1 MDRRPDGHDPG
12 EPDDPRNQQH
22 EGNRKEEILHLASR
36 CNRYSTPAVYTDAMQ
51 LHTAR
56 LCLDCQE
63 VHEGQTCPVCGSESF
78 AYISRWIPAPERRS
92 KPRPAPSSPEAETY
106 RRLLS
111 PQGSEPMASRWLK
124 RGAFGLAAVSAAAW
138 VLKRNAATEN
148 APAGEPGNRP
158 DGGTPG

>member
-1 MDRRPDGHDPG
+1 
-12 EPDDPRNQQH
+12 
-22 EGNRKEEILHLASR
+22 
-36 CNRYSTPAVYTDAMQ
+36 MQ

-63 VHEGQTCPVCGSESF
+63 VHEGQTCPICGSESF

-92 KPRPAPSSPEAETY
+92 KPRPAASSPEAETY

-111 PQGSEPMASRWLK
+111 PERTQPAPSRWLT

-138 VLKRNAATEN
+138 ILKRNASAANAEKTSPAEPDN
-148 APAGEPGNRP
+148 APSS
-158 DGGTPG
+158 

>member
-1 MDRRPDGHDPG
+1 DI
-12 EPDDPRNQQH
+12 PR
-22 EGNRKEEILHLASR
+22 L
-36 CNRYSTPAVYTDAMQ
+36 VYTEFMQ

-63 VHEGQTCPVCGSESF
+63 VHDAQTCPICGSESF

-92 KPRPAPSSPEAETY
+92 KPRPATPSPEAETY

-111 PQGSEPMASRWLK
+111 PERNRPPAATRWLT

-138 VLKRNAATEN
+138 VLKRNAGAEKP
-148 APAGEPGNRP
+148 APGEPEKSP
-158 DGGTPG
+158 S

>member
-1 MDRRPDGHDPG
+1 
-12 EPDDPRNQQH
+12 
-22 EGNRKEEILHLASR
+22 
-36 CNRYSTPAVYTDAMQ
+36 MQ

-92 KPRPAPSSPEAETY
+92 KPRPAASSPEAETY
-106 RRLLS
+106 RQLLS
-111 PQGSEPMASRWLK
+111 PERNQPAASRWLR

-138 VLKRNAATEN
+138 MLKRNAGTDGEKPSAG
-148 APAGEPGNRP
+148 APGEPP
-158 DGGTPG
+158 TGGGEV

>member
-1 MDRRPDGHDPG
+1 
-12 EPDDPRNQQH
+12 
-22 EGNRKEEILHLASR
+22 
-36 CNRYSTPAVYTDAMQ
+36 MQ

-78 AYISRWIPAPERRS
+78 AYISRWIPAPERRE
-92 KPRPAPSSPEAETY
+92 KPRPTVEPPEAETY

-111 PQGSEPMASRWLK
+111 PDRVQPGTSRWLK

-138 VLKRNAATEN
+138 MLKRNV
-148 APAGEPGNRP
+148 AGEKTPGGGSGSPPP
-158 DGGTPG
+158 DGNGG

>member
-1 MDRRPDGHDPG
+1 
-12 EPDDPRNQQH
+12 
-22 EGNRKEEILHLASR
+22 
-36 CNRYSTPAVYTDAMQ
+36 MQ

-63 VHEGQTCPVCGSESF
+63 VHDAQTCPICGSESF

-92 KPRPAPSSPEAETY
+92 KPRPAATSPEAETY

-111 PQGSEPMASRWLK
+111 PERNRPPAATRWLT

-138 VLKRNAATEN
+138 VLKRNAGADKP
-148 APAGEPGNRP
+148 APGEAEKSPSEGV
-158 DGGTPG
+158 G